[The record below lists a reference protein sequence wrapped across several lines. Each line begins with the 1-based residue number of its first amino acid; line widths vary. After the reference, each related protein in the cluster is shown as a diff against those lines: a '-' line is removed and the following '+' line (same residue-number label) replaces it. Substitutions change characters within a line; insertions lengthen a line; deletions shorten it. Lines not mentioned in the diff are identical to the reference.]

1 MAKDGGIV
9 IMASCQ
15 IEIAV
20 DQRKTGSFCLEISL
34 KGFRITDR
42 MCSHIHAPPM
52 GHQLQEASSQLGSL
66 ERQRS
71 VL

>member
-9 IMASCQ
+9 VMARCQ
-15 IEIAV
+15 VKIAIY
-20 DQRKTGSFCLEISL
+20 QRKTGPFCPEISL